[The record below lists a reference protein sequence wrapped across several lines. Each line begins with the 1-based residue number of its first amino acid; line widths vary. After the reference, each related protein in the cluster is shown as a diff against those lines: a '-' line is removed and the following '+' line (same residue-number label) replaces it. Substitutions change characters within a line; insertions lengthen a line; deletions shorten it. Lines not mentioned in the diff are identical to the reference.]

1 MTMQLINYQ
10 LCRAQRPLFKAFDLT
25 VGPGEIGA
33 ITGIS
38 GSGKSTLLADI
49 SGILTPAFSSLGD
62 ILFNGSSLRAI
73 PIERRQVGILF
84 QDDLLFPHLN
94 VFENLLFG
102 LPNGFSRA
110 DKTTRIHD
118 ALTESGLGSYA
129 LRDIAT
135 LSGGQRA
142 RISLLRTLLSE
153 PKLMLLDEPFSK
165 LDRAMRS
172 QFREWVFEQLDHQH
186 IPVVLVTHDPE
197 DIPDGSRVIELE
209 VPDA

>member
-1 MTMQLINYQ
+1 TS
-10 LCRAQRPLFKAFDLT
+10 R
-25 VGPGEIGA
+25 GEI
-33 ITGIS
+33 
-38 GSGKSTLLADI
+38 LL
-49 SGILTPAFSSLGD
+49 
-62 ILFNGSSLRAI
+62 NGNSLRTV

-102 LPNGFSRA
+102 LPAHFSR
-110 DKTTRIHD
+110 DEKTARIQD
-118 ALTESGLGSYA
+118 ALSESGLGSYA

-165 LDRAMRS
+165 LDRTLRG
-172 QFREWVFEQLDHQH
+172 QFRAWVFEQLGHQH

-197 DIPDGSRVIELE
+197 DIPDGSRIVDLE
-209 VPDA
+209 APDA